1 MWPYNM
7 NESEWLARLE
17 EADGD
22 YPEIS
27 PEMIQYYIARGH
39 ELRAEQL
46 AIICREAGARLRR
59 IVEGLRALRPAAS
72 ENWRGH
78 SPAA

>member
-7 NESEWLARLE
+7 TESQWLTRLE

-22 YPEIS
+22 LADIS

-39 ELRAEQL
+39 ELRAEELSRL
-46 AIICREAGARLRR
+46 ARNGVAGLRSLL
-59 IVEGLRALRPAAS
+59 EGLRALRPGAQDDLQ
-72 ENWRGH
+72 GH
-78 SPAA
+78 TPAA